1 MAEPLGNDDIEDV
14 VSSVRRLVSPEARPR
29 TVSRDLGMEK
39 LLLTPALR
47 VMPDAEERPD
57 PLDLTQFATDSTSDI
72 GGLSDDG
79 QADPASAEAAE
90 VIADAQAEAP
100 LHVVEGEWE
109 DAFWSE
115 PEPDLAELALGVED
129 AELVA
134 LQPGTEATADPM
146 IEAAPDAAVTDTP
159 EPAADAPADAD
170 RAAAPEHEA
179 ELAPDVPPDV
189 AAEAASDASA
199 DAAPWEQ
206 EAESWPEAD
215 LNAKPDEAAILPFP
229 QPVPNDIPDGLAN
242 LTDADGNPVT
252 VLDEAALNE
261 IVRNLI
267 REELQGVLGERIT
280 HNVRKLVRAEINRAL
295 TARSL
300 D

>member
-1 MAEPLGNDDIEDV
+1 MAEPLSTDDIEDV
-14 VSSVRRLVSPEARPR
+14 VSSVRRLVSPDARPR

-47 VMPDAEERPD
+47 VMPEAEIKPD
-57 PLDLTQFATDSTSDI
+57 TLVLTQFVAETAPEVEDVLADVLTD
-72 GGLSDDG
+72 
-79 QADPASAEAAE
+79 PMPAEAAE
-90 VIADAQAEAP
+90 VIADVQAEAP

-115 PEPDLAELALGVED
+115 PEPDLAELALEVEE

-134 LQPGTEATADPM
+134 PQVGTEVPADVM
-146 IEAAPDAAVTDTP
+146 VEAAPEAAAVVIPDLA
-159 EPAADAPADAD
+159 EDALEGLHT
-170 RAAAPEHEA
+170 AAAPEPEP
-179 ELAPDVPPDV
+179 ELAPEAAPDV
-189 AAEAASDASA
+189 AAEADTDAPA

-206 EAESWPEAD
+206 DAENWPDGDMDTAPE
-215 LNAKPDEAAILPFP
+215 EAAILPFP
-229 QPVPNDIPDGLAN
+229 KAVSTGVPDGLAS